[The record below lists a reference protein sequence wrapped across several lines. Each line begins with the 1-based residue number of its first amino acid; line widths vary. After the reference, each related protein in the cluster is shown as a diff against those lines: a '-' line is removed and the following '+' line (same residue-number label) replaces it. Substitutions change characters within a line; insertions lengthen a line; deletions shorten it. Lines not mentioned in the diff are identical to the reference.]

1 MAIDQKQYEDSLIT
15 DIARFSHDPL
25 GYIKYAFPWGELGGP
40 LEKEEVRQWQRDSC
54 EDVRKAMLLG
64 ATSTEALVPILQAT
78 ASGHGSGKV
87 HGCSLIIETP
97 SGQRQW
103 GSIRP
108 GDYVFG
114 SDGTPTKVRQIHP
127 HPKMPIYRM
136 IFDDGSSTIC
146 GEDHLWDVRG
156 RQERRKR
163 TDTWR
168 TLSTKEIVRL
178 GVKRSNGTAQA
189 RQWEIPI
196 QGAAR
201 WPEAKQ
207 ALHPYLV
214 GLWLGDGS
222 KGQPVWTKPFEEL
235 REKVRGLGYT
245 ISVSSDGMANR
256 VLGHATKFR
265 HGVFLKGSH
274 ERFIPHEYKY
284 ASEGQRAHLL
294 SGLLDS
300 DGEANAC
307 GSIGYSTTSRQL
319 IDDIVW
325 LARSLGG
332 KAQLQPSVKHAWYP
346 DGEGGR
352 VECRDCYRATIN
364 LPFNPFTI
372 KRRKD
377 AYKPSGHRYLA
388 RWIDSI
394 EYSHD
399 EEAMCITVAA
409 ADQLY
414 LCSDFIVT
422 HNSAYVSMLLMWAM
436 STCENTRGVVTA
448 NTEKQLLTK
457 TWPELTKWHGMA
469 INSHWFECAATSL
482 QAKVAPKNWRIDA
495 IPWSEHNLEAFAGLH
510 NKGSRIILVF
520 DEASA
525 ISDKVW
531 EVAEGALTDSDT
543 EILWFAFGNP
553 TRNGGRFR
561 ECFRKF
567 AHRWTHKQIDCR
579 DVPGTNKNQI
589 KKWEEDYGIDSD
601 FFKVRVRGMFPSS
614 SFKQFIG
621 TDDVDGA
628 FGRPLRPESYNFAP
642 VIITCDPS
650 WSGDDPLTIGRRQGL
665 MFKVLRS
672 IPKNDNDVQVAT
684 LLAAIADEE
693 GADAV
698 MIDAGY
704 GTGIYSVGITM
715 GRTNWRLV
723 WFGEKSPDPG
733 FLNMRAWMWGQCK
746 KWLKDG
752 GAIPPDHELRDELS
766 GPETVARMD
775 GKIQIES
782 KQDMKARGLP
792 SPNRADA
799 LCLSFAFPVQKTA
812 RVPNGQAPPAAIM
825 ATRSTYNALRR
836 R

>member
-1 MAIDQKQYEDSLIT
+1 MTDPIEIENQLIER
-15 DIARFSHDPL
+15 IAEFQRDPL
-25 GYIKYAFPWGELGGP
+25 GYIEFAFPWGEEGGP
-40 LEKEEVRQWQRDSC
+40 LAKDSLRQWQKDAC
-54 EDVRKAMLLG
+54 GEIKAAMELG
-64 ATSTEALVPILQAT
+64 ASAREALVPVLMAT

-87 HGCSLIIETP
+87 SGCSLIIETP
-97 SGQRQW
+97 AGQRRW
-103 GSIRP
+103 GDIRP

-114 SDGTPTKVRQIHP
+114 KSGAPTLVRQIHP
-127 HPKMPIYRM
+127 HPKMPIYR
-136 IFDDGSSTIC
+136 ITFDDGSSATC

-156 RQERRKR
+156 RQERRTKK
-163 TDTWR
+163 DTWR
-168 TLSTKEIVRL
+168 TLSTKEIIKL
-178 GVKRSNGTAQA
+178 GVKRPNGTAQA

-196 QGAAR
+196 QGAAQ
-201 WPEAKQ
+201 WPVAKQ
-207 ALHPYLV
+207 ALHPYVV
-214 GLWLGDGS
+214 GLWIGDGT
-222 KGQPVWTKPFEEL
+222 KGLPTWTKNFNEL
-235 REKVRGLGYT
+235 RGKVRDLGYEL
-245 ISVSSDGMANR
+245 SVSDDGKTNR
-256 VLGHATKFR
+256 ILGHAEKFKS
-265 HGVFLKGSH
+265 GVFSEGSH

-284 ASEGQRAHLL
+284 ASVEQRTHLL

-300 DGEANAC
+300 DGEATSA
-307 GSIGYSTTSRQL
+307 GTIGYSTTSRRL
-319 IDDIVW
+319 IDDIIW

-332 KAQLQPSVKHAWYP
+332 KAQLQPTTKEPWYP
-346 DGEGGR
+346 KNGEQVQG
-352 VECRDCYRATIN
+352 RDCYRCTIN
-364 LPFNPFTI
+364 LPWNPFTL
-372 KRRKD
+372 KHRKD
-377 AYKPSGHRYLA
+377 AYKPSEHRYLA

-422 HNSAYVSMLLMWAM
+422 HNSAYVSMMLMWAI

-469 INSHWFECAATSL
+469 INGHWFECAATSIH
-482 QAKVAPKNWRIDA
+482 AKASPKNWRIDA

-510 NKGSRIILVF
+510 NKGSRIILIF

-543 EILWFAFGNP
+543 EIIWLVYGNP

-567 AHRWTHKQIDCR
+567 GHRWKHRQIDCR
-579 DVPGTNKNQI
+579 DVPGVNLIQI
-589 KKWEEDYGIDSD
+589 KKWEEDYGLDSD

-614 SFKQFIG
+614 SFKQYIG
-621 TDDVDGA
+621 TDDADAA
-628 FGRPLRPESYNFAP
+628 FGRNLRVENYNFAP

-650 WSGDDPLTIGRRQGL
+650 WSGDDPLVIGRRQGL
-665 MFKVLRS
+665 MFKILRS

-684 LLAAIADEE
+684 LLAAICDEE
-693 GADAV
+693 QADAV
-698 MIDAGY
+698 FIDAGY
-704 GTGIYSVGITM
+704 GTGIYSAGITM

-723 WFGEKSPDPG
+723 WFGEKAPDPG
-733 FLNMRAWMWGQCK
+733 FLNMRAWMWGQAK

-752 GAIPPDHELRDELS
+752 GAIPPDHELLDELT

-792 SPNRADA
+792 SPNRADC
-799 LCLSFAFPVQKTA
+799 LCLSFAFPVQKTT
-812 RVPNGQAPPAAIM
+812 RMSPGAPTPTAIM
-825 ATRSTYNALRR
+825 ATKSTYSPLRR